1 MNLEK
6 QTKQYMIIKTSSYS
20 KQSNQPIEKMI
31 NSIKWFNLLKEKYLM
46 KLVMFDIKDFCPS
59 ITQGMLKKALNFANE
74 YISILKC
81 DVDGIHHARRSVQ
94 RRSYLD

>member
-31 NSIKWFNLLKEKYLM
+31 NSIKWFNLLKEKHLM
-46 KLVMFDIKDFCPS
+46 KLVMFDIKDFCPP
-59 ITQGMLKKALNFANE
+59 ITQCMLKKALNFAN
-74 YISILKC
+74 
-81 DVDGIHHARRSVQ
+81 
-94 RRSYLD
+94 

>member
-20 KQSNQPIEKMI
+20 KQPNQPIGKI
-31 NSIKWFNLLKEKYLM
+31 RNSIKWFNLLKDKHLM
-46 KLVMFDIKDFCPS
+46 KFVMFDIKDFCPS